1 MAGRAIAKGARY
13 QQWRLALLSVVFAAS
28 AIGLLYRIYTYQVV
42 DYQRYQTLA
51 NDEHD
56 FQKEIVPRRG
66 DILDRNGNPLA
77 VSVMYQS
84 LYAYP
89 PRIKDINGTAEKLAP
104 LLGETADSIVSS
116 LQSSK
121 SVVLLKSKLPADVS
135 TKIASL
141 SLPGTILMAEPFR
154 GYPEG
159 NIAPQILGF
168 VGQDFQGLA
177 GLELSLDKDLKGVP
191 GVLDAER
198 DTSGDVIAIGRT
210 EEVPPKNGSDVILT
224 IDRTIQRMAEQ
235 ELAAGIKQYKAKGG
249 LIIVMDPKT
258 GGILAAA
265 TQPTYDLTADPI
277 YDPSRA
283 DLYKTTIVT
292 DTYEPGS
299 VMKLMTMAGG
309 LQEKVVT
316 PDTTI
321 IDNGSVVV
329 DGVTIHN
336 WNFSGP
342 GRETMTQ
349 VLINS
354 ANVGAQYVSG
364 LLGPDRFYS
373 YIHNFGFGSLTGV
386 DLPGEV
392 PGDVRTPANPA
403 WTRIDLA
410 TNAYGQGIAVTPLQ
424 MITAVAAIANGG
436 VLPKP
441 MIVKAFRDGNS
452 MREVPP
458 VMVRR
463 VISPETAKTLT
474 GMMIHVVEDNS
485 LKLSVVPGYKIAG
498 KSGTADTPIASG
510 YNLTKTYASQ
520 IGFAPAYDPKFV
532 MLIRLD
538 DPPALYGGQTATPM
552 WKIMAQKLFSYM
564 EIPPSEPV
572 GPRPTDPPVEATPS
586 VTVTPTSDS
595 APSAPASRSVP
606 VAPTRPAA
614 TPAPTAT
621 IRTVPTKPAATDVPH
636 TTTTV
641 HPTIT
646 TVHPTITSN
655 SPTVAPARTATPTKP
670 VPSPVPTRA
679 R

>member
-1 MAGRAIAKGARY
+1 MATGVRY
-13 QQWRLALLSVVFAAS
+13 QQWRLALLCVAFAAS
-28 AIGLLYRIYTYQVV
+28 AIGLLYRVYSYQVV
-42 DYQRYQTLA
+42 DYQRYHALA
-51 NDEHD
+51 NNEHD

-66 DILDRNGNPLA
+66 NILDRNGNPLA
-77 VSVMYQS
+77 ISVMYQS

-89 PRIKDINGTAEKLAP
+89 QRIKDINGTAAKLAP
-104 LLGETADSIVSS
+104 LLGEPADSIVSA
-116 LQSSK
+116 LRSSQ

-141 SLPGTILMAEPFR
+141 GLPGTILMEEPFR

-168 VGQDFQGLA
+168 VGKDFQGLA

-210 EEVPPKNGSDVILT
+210 VEVPPKNGSDVILT
-224 IDRTIQRMAEQ
+224 IDRNIQRMAEQ
-235 ELAAGIKQYKAKGG
+235 ELAAGIKKYKAKGG

-299 VMKLMTMAGG
+299 VMKLVTMAGG
-309 LQEKVVT
+309 LQEKVIT
-316 PDTTI
+316 PDTAI
-321 IDNGSVVV
+321 IDHGSVVV

-364 LLGPDRFYS
+364 LLGPDRFYK
-373 YIHNFGFGSLTGV
+373 YIHDFGFGSLTGV

-403 WTRIDLA
+403 WSRIDLA

-441 MIVKAFRDGNS
+441 MIVKAFRDGNT

-485 LKLSVVPGYKIAG
+485 LRLSVVPGYKIAG
-498 KSGTADTPIASG
+498 KSGTADTPISTG
-510 YNLTKTYASQ
+510 YNLSKTYASQ

-538 DPPALYGGQTATPM
+538 DPPALYGGTTATPM
-552 WKIMAQKLFSYM
+552 WKIMAQQLFSYM

-572 GPRPTDPPVEATPS
+572 GPRPTDAPVRPTSPVPDATASPATPGA
-586 VTVTPTSDS
+586 S
-595 APSAPASRSVP
+595 AARSVP
-606 VAPTRPAA
+606 VAPARPVA
-614 TPAPTAT
+614 TPVPTTSPRA
-621 IRTVPTKPAATDVPH
+621 VPTKPAATNTPRNAVTVHP
-636 TTTTV
+636 TVTTV

-646 TVHPTITSN
+646 TI
-655 SPTVAPARTATPTKP
+655 SPSVAPARSATPTGTA
-670 VPSPVPTRA
+670 PSPSPTRT